1 MANQALI
8 QAAQRMYSAKARQ
21 TDYTP
26 LVSSVTQGIANISKA
41 VTEKRAEQEER
52 TSEQFKSFNEIV
64 IEDADAAAKF
74 TNELESMQDALYKA
88 TVQAEGVLVGKDKK
102 ADARN
107 EITSIQNRI
116 KAYKEDFSAIDL
128 AYTQPSS
135 YSDFNDIGE
144 VVDNTSI
151 KEESLAKRLIY
162 KEDGVY
168 TTDHKGEEVRLK
180 NFKPL
185 AEINVKGFEALDGYR
200 NEVIKGAKSKLRW
213 NDVESSLT
221 LGLNKLMLD
230 GNWGSILFDNMN
242 GYDWAA
248 QQMIQEGVENREVFK
263 KKVKE
268 NPDYYRQ
275 EYISDVKRAFKMD
288 YDDTIAEQELEK
300 DDKSGGSGRSRTPLS
315 EARIAEINIFK
326 NSLKRAAESGKD
338 IEFPNRQIG
347 KITSGGNIQLYSEAG
362 EKLEK
367 LPISLDEA
375 MDRAK
380 IPLDMR
386 GDVKPIEDKT
396 STKGGAY
403 NPKSGTVKNDPFN
416 PNN

>member
-52 TSEQFKSFNEIV
+52 TSKEFKSFNEIV
-64 IEDADAAAKF
+64 IQDADAAAKF

-102 ADARN
+102 EKARN
-107 EITSIQNRI
+107 EINSIQNRI
-116 KAYKEDFSAIDL
+116 QAYKEDFNAIDL

-144 VVDNTSI
+144 VVDDTSI
-151 KEESLAKRLIY
+151 KEESLAKRLTY

-168 TTDHKGEEVRLK
+168 TTNHKGEEVRLK
-180 NFKPL
+180 DFKPL
-185 AEINVKGFEALDGYR
+185 AEINIKGFEALDGYR

-230 GNWGSILFDNMN
+230 KNWGSILFDKMD
-242 GYDWAA
+242 GYDWAT
-248 QQMIQEGVENREVFK
+248 QQMIQEGIENREVFK

-268 NPDYYRQ
+268 NPDYYKQ
-275 EYISDVKRAFKMD
+275 EYISDVKNAFKMD
-288 YDDTIAEQELEK
+288 YDDTIAERELEK
-300 DDKSGGSGRSRTPLS
+300 DEKYNKGKSRDPLS
-315 EARIAEINIFK
+315 EARVAEINIFK
-326 NSLKRAAESGKD
+326 NSLRRAAELGEDITFPSG
-338 IEFPNRQIG
+338 EIG
-347 KITSGGNIQLYSEAG
+347 KITSGGNIQLYSKEG
-362 EKLEK
+362 EKMER
-367 LPISLDEA
+367 LPISLDQALDKAE
-375 MDRAK
+375 
-380 IPLDMR
+380 IPFVVDGVDYR
-386 GDVKPIEDKT
+386 GDIKPLESKT
-396 STKGGAY
+396 STKGGRY
-403 NPKSGTVKNDPFN
+403 SQFKNE
-416 PNN
+416 